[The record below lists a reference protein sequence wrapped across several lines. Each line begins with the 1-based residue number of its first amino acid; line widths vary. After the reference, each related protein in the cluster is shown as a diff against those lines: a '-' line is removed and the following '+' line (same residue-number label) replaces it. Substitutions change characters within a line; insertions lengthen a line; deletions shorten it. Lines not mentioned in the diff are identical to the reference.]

1 MMTPWQMWKQSF
13 AAWETTTSRYLENV
27 LANPAVLGPAAMLMT
42 AATKAKAISDRAAAH
57 WWSTLGLPTRVDQE
71 RSLHKLNQLESR
83 LLDLEE
89 QLVDAH
95 AQLAAARKAAAV
107 GAHAAAVVTDIP
119 SGQAP
124 AE

>member
-1 MMTPWQMWKQSF
+1 MAPLRVTDAPPNSAARPPRATPATRAGQS
-13 AAWETTTSRYLENV
+13 TTS
-27 LANPAVLGPAAMLMT
+27 
-42 AATKAKAISDRAAAH
+42 
-57 WWSTLGLPTRVDQE
+57 GLPTRVDQE

-119 SGQAP
+119 SGQVP